1 MWGGWVYVQYGIA
14 AKGKAMK
21 GGQIYPD
28 NGSRFSHIVTLE
40 FEFRTPRSLTGNKI
54 WRTRTAKNVKQ

>member
-1 MWGGWVYVQYGIA
+1 MGECEEAGVYVQYGIA

-28 NGSRFSHIVTLE
+28 NGSRFSHTVTLE

-54 WRTRTAKNVKQ
+54 